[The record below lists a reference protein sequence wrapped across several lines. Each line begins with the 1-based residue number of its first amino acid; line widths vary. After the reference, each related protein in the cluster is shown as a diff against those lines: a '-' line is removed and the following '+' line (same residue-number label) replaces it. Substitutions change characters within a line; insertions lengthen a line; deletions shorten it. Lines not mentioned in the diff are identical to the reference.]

1 MKKRLLFLLFSSI
14 LFSCQ
19 KQIEKK
25 ADNQENDYTEAY
37 QIAEVWL
44 KGQIDYEQIPG
55 ITMSVVRENRIDWNI
70 ALGFSDSQTPL
81 TQASLFS
88 ICSISKLFTSIAIM
102 QLIEQGKIQL
112 NDPVSKHLPY
122 FNLEQQYPKSLPIT
136 IANILSHS
144 SGLPR
149 ESNHSYWSPPEFK
162 FPSKAEVI
170 QGLSEQKTL
179 YPAETYF
186 QYSNLGLTLLGY
198 LIEEVSNQSYSDYI
212 QDHVLDPLEMN
223 DTKTFMDKSQ
233 YGKELVFG
241 YGSKKRNGKRDL
253 VPFFKANGINA
264 AAGYSS
270 NTSDLAKFATWQL
283 KLLSGLKTSILNV
296 KTLKQMHTTQLNDT
310 LNNVKRGYG
319 FGIYG
324 EKSKRTVGHGGS
336 CPGYRSVL
344 TINPKRK
351 TAFAVMINANGTNP
365 MKYANGVSDILDKV
379 TLKKGDNPNNNKD
392 VEGYYNN
399 QPWSG
404 ETYISSWGDD
414 IALLSLP
421 NNNANLTIFK
431 TVNKDI
437 FRRVLKND
445 SLGESLHVLRNDKH
459 EVIGY
464 KRHQVINKKIFNNIS
479 SSYISRQNK

>member
-1 MKKRLLFLLFSSI
+1 MKRNLLFLLFFSI

-25 ADNQENDYTEAY
+25 VTNQENDYTEAY
-37 QIAEVWL
+37 QIAQVWL
-44 KGQIDYEQIPG
+44 QGQIDYEQIPG
-55 ITMSVVRENRIDWNI
+55 ITMSVVRGNKIDWNI
-70 ALGFSDSQTPL
+70 ALGFSDSESPL
-81 TQASLFS
+81 TPTSLFS

-102 QLIEQGKIQL
+102 QLVEQGKIKL
-112 NDPVSKHLPY
+112 NDPISRHLPY
-122 FNLEQQYPKSLPIT
+122 FSLEQQYSKSLPIT

-149 ESNHSYWSPPEFK
+149 ESNHSYWSPPDFK
-162 FPSKAEVI
+162 FPSKQEVI
-170 QGLSEQKTL
+170 EGLSEQKTL

-198 LIEEVSNQSYSDYI
+198 LIEEVSKQSYSDYI
-212 QDHVLDPLEMN
+212 QDHILDPLEMHN
-223 DTKTFMDKSQ
+223 TKTFMDKSQ

-241 YGSKKRNGKRDL
+241 YSAKKRNGERDL

-270 NTSDLAKFATWQL
+270 NTSDLAKFAIWQL

-296 KTLKQMHTTQLNDT
+296 KTLNQMHTTQLNDT

-319 FGIYG
+319 FGVYG
-324 EKSKRTVGHGGS
+324 ETSKRTVGHGGS

-344 TINPKRK
+344 TINPKSK

-379 TLKKGDNPNNNKD
+379 TLRKGNKPNKNKE
-392 VEGYYNN
+392 VEGYYNG

-404 ETYISSWGDD
+404 ETYISSWGDN

-431 TVNKDI
+431 TVKKDI
-437 FRRVLKND
+437 FRRILKND
-445 SLGESLHVLRNDKH
+445 SLGESLHILRNTKH

-464 KRHQVINKKIFNNIS
+464 KRHQTINKKI
-479 SSYISRQNK
+479 